1 MGDATDTCKYARAR
15 VKNYLTYV
23 FQMIKTI
30 FAKAS
35 LGFVANPLLDAI
47 QTFVNGFLTA
57 TNIDPSGPAT
67 TAVEMMYLLKF
78 IAPDSYKDEIQ
89 TYIDRICAFQA
100 AVQECTG
107 KKDCMGPISFMVIVL
122 KVPAGFV
129 DSTLSRDTLIH
140 SDVFRET
147 RSVP

>member
-15 VKNYLTYV
+15 AKNYLTYV
-23 FQMIKTI
+23 FQMFKTI

-57 TNIDPSGPAT
+57 TKIDPSGSAM
-67 TAVEMMYLLKF
+67 TAVEMMCLLKF
-78 IAPDSYKDEIQ
+78 IALDSYKDEIQ

-100 AVQECTG
+100 TVQECTG
-107 KKDCMGPISFMVIVL
+107 KKDCMGPISFMVMVL
-122 KVPAGFV
+122 KVP
-129 DSTLSRDTLIH
+129 
-140 SDVFRET
+140 
-147 RSVP
+147 